1 MHNIK
6 DIRKDIDNF
15 KNTIKNRNVDVDFDQ
30 ILNLDEENRK
40 LIQEKEKLEME
51 KKSIS
56 KSKDETLFEK
66 SKEISNKID
75 DLSKNQ
81 KNVKDQL
88 DQILSNIPN
97 LPLNDVPVGKDE
109 NSNKEVVK
117 SGKIKEMSFK
127 PKSHY
132 EIGEKLN
139 MLDFDL
145 ATKTT
150 GSRFVFVKDKL
161 ASLERA
167 ISNFMIDTHV
177 NNNGYTEI
185 SPPLMATDNTMFGT
199 GQLPKFEN
207 DQFEIKFDDKNDR
220 KFLIPTAEVILTNMV
235 KNQILNLKSLPMRLV
250 ASTPCFRK
258 EAGSYGKDTKG
269 MIRQHQFYKVELVS
283 IVENNKCIEEL
294 ERMTN
299 CATKILDDLQLP
311 YRKIIL
317 STGDMGF
324 SAEKTYDIEVWLP
337 SENKY
342 REISSC
348 SSCGTFQAKRM
359 KARYKNNNN
368 ENEFVGTL
376 NGRLVASTP
385 CFRKEAGSYGKDTKG
400 MIRQHQFYK
409 VELVSIVENN
419 KCIEEL
425 ERMTNCATK
434 ILDDLQLPY
443 RKIILSTG
451 DMGFSA
457 EKTYDIEVWLP
468 SENKYREISSC
479 SSCGTFQAKRMKARY
494 KNNNNENE
502 FVGTLNGSG
511 LAVGRTLI
519 AILENYQTEDGSI
532 IIPEKL
538 RPYMNNMEKIGIN

>member
-15 KNTIKNRNVDVDFDQ
+15 KNTIKNRNVEIDFDQ

-376 NGRLVASTP
+376 NG
-385 CFRKEAGSYGKDTKG
+385 
-400 MIRQHQFYK
+400 
-409 VELVSIVENN
+409 
-419 KCIEEL
+419 
-425 ERMTNCATK
+425 
-434 ILDDLQLPY
+434 
-443 RKIILSTG
+443 
-451 DMGFSA
+451 
-457 EKTYDIEVWLP
+457 
-468 SENKYREISSC
+468 
-479 SSCGTFQAKRMKARY
+479 
-494 KNNNNENE
+494 
-502 FVGTLNGSG
+502 SG

-532 IIPEKL
+532 TIPEKL

>member
-81 KNVKDQL
+81 KSVKDQL

-117 SGKIKEMSFK
+117 SGQIKEMSFK

-376 NGRLVASTP
+376 NG
-385 CFRKEAGSYGKDTKG
+385 
-400 MIRQHQFYK
+400 
-409 VELVSIVENN
+409 
-419 KCIEEL
+419 
-425 ERMTNCATK
+425 
-434 ILDDLQLPY
+434 
-443 RKIILSTG
+443 
-451 DMGFSA
+451 
-457 EKTYDIEVWLP
+457 
-468 SENKYREISSC
+468 
-479 SSCGTFQAKRMKARY
+479 
-494 KNNNNENE
+494 
-502 FVGTLNGSG
+502 SG

-532 IIPEKL
+532 TIPEKL

>member
-109 NSNKEVVK
+109 NTNKEVVQ
-117 SGKIKEMSFK
+117 SGEIKEMSFK

-376 NGRLVASTP
+376 NG
-385 CFRKEAGSYGKDTKG
+385 
-400 MIRQHQFYK
+400 
-409 VELVSIVENN
+409 
-419 KCIEEL
+419 
-425 ERMTNCATK
+425 
-434 ILDDLQLPY
+434 
-443 RKIILSTG
+443 
-451 DMGFSA
+451 
-457 EKTYDIEVWLP
+457 
-468 SENKYREISSC
+468 
-479 SSCGTFQAKRMKARY
+479 
-494 KNNNNENE
+494 
-502 FVGTLNGSG
+502 SG

-532 IIPEKL
+532 TIPEKL

>member
-81 KNVKDQL
+81 KSVKDQL

-117 SGKIKEMSFK
+117 SGEIKEMSFK

-150 GSRFVFVKDKL
+150 GSRFVFVKGKL

-359 KARYKNNNN
+359 KAR
-368 ENEFVGTL
+368 F
-376 NGRLVASTP
+376 
-385 CFRKEAGSYGKDTKG
+385 
-400 MIRQHQFYK
+400 
-409 VELVSIVENN
+409 
-419 KCIEEL
+419 
-425 ERMTNCATK
+425 
-434 ILDDLQLPY
+434 
-443 RKIILSTG
+443 
-451 DMGFSA
+451 
-457 EKTYDIEVWLP
+457 
-468 SENKYREISSC
+468 
-479 SSCGTFQAKRMKARY
+479 